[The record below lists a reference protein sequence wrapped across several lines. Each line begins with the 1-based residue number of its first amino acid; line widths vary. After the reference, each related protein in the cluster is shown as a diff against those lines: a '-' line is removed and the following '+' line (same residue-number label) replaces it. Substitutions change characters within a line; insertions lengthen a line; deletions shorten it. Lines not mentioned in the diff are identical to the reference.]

1 MHFVNTLFD
10 NTQKKAKPT
19 KNRSYFMFYESKMNF
34 F

>member
-1 MHFVNTLFD
+1 MHFVNTLFED
-10 NTQKKAKPT
+10 TKKAKPA